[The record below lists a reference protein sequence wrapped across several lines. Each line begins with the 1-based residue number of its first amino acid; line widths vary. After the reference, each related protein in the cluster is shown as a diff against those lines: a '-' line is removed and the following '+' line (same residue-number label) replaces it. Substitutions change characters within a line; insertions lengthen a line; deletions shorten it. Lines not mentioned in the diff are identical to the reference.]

1 MVPFRRL
8 AGDGLRRPETDV
20 LRTFCGLWADRG
32 ILHPMAWEIIGG
44 SECPN
49 CGAPLR
55 ENWMANGQLN
65 AAHRFKVVIEC
76 TGANCDYRTRED
88 RD

>member
-1 MVPFRRL
+1 
-8 AGDGLRRPETDV
+8 
-20 LRTFCGLWADRG
+20 
-32 ILHPMAWEIIGG
+32 MAWEIIGG